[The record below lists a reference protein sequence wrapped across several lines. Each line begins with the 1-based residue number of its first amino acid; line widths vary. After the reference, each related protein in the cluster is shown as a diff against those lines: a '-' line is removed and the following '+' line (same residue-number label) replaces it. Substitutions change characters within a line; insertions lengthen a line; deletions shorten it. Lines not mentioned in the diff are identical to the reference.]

1 MHPSTPI
8 PGTAEQ
14 LAWMTGR
21 WVGEHD
27 ADRIEE
33 VWSDAQPG
41 MMLGMFRWHR
51 DGQPRF
57 YELLTLEPEG
67 DRLIF
72 RIKHFGPGLVG
83 WEEKDEAVTLDLVSL
98 RAGEAIF
105 LKRGEERWMVYQA
118 QPDSGE
124 LWAWFDTTGEPHQPG
139 DEFRYTRR

>member
-1 MHPSTPI
+1 MHPTEPV
-8 PGTAEQ
+8 PATADQ
-14 LAWMTGR
+14 LAWMAGR

-27 ADRIEE
+27 ADRFEE
-33 VWSDAQPG
+33 VWSDPHAG

-51 DGQPRF
+51 DREPRF
-57 YELLTLEPEG
+57 YELLTLEPDG

-83 WEEKDEAVTLDLVSL
+83 WEDKDEAVTLDLVSL
-98 RAGEAIF
+98 REGEAIF

-124 LWAWFDTTGEPHQPG
+124 LWAWFDTAAAPHGPG
-139 DEFRYTRR
+139 DEFRYARR